1 MDYLWVSKTFYHLL
15 ISQPPTHLSNSLP
28 APYRS
33 PSILV
38 KKSYWSETL
47 IKLTAQVESGA
58 SIHAIFQLTIRRIKM
73 FFSLKPSQ
81 SQGES
86 SLKISA
92 RWGSSFRRCKGT
104 KKQTDR
110 LTHSL
115 TDWCFCRVINRSTMI
130 MKFKQKYMYH

>member
-38 KKSYWSETL
+38 KDSYWSETL

-58 SIHAIFQLTIRRIKM
+58 SIHAIFQLTIRQIRM
-73 FFSLKPSQ
+73 FFSLNP
-81 SQGES
+81 
-86 SLKISA
+86 
-92 RWGSSFRRCKGT
+92 RVRRFGGVKEQT
-104 KKQTDR
+104 NKQTD
-110 LTHSL
+110 TL
-115 TDWCFCRVINRSTMI
+115 TDRQALLYSDYTSFLT
-130 MKFKQKYMYH
+130 